1 MDWLTYFER
10 NRVNRLREAIP
21 WERGFNVEPQLRAP
35 LIQSLQRFQVGE
47 QGEGLH
53 LKRGAAAT
61 GEAAYAAAINLF
73 VAEEQEHARL
83 LARVVRG
90 LGGELLE
97 GHWSDACFI
106 LLRHLSGL
114 HLELMVLL
122 VAEMIAKRYYQALSE
137 GTNDAVLKT
146 VFDQILRDEF
156 GHVAFHSDFLHG
168 AFAPLPL
175 PLRHLMRGLW
185 AILFRAVCLVVL
197 YDHRAVLRATGVS
210 PRAFWYDCGVIFAET
225 ATESFNPASAL
236 EKAKFRRVE

>member
-1 MDWLTYFER
+1 MDWLMYFER

-21 WERGFNVEPQLRAP
+21 WELGFNVEPHLRVP

-47 QGEGLH
+47 QGNGLH

-61 GEAAYAAAINLF
+61 GDAAYAATINLF

-90 LGGELLE
+90 LDGELLK

-122 VAEMIAKRYYQALSE
+122 VAEMIAKRYYRALSE
-137 GTNDAVLKT
+137 GTNDPVLKT

-156 GHVAFHSDFLHG
+156 GHVAFHSDFLRS
-168 AFAPLPL
+168 AFAPLPHPVHCL
-175 PLRHLMRGLW
+175 ISLLW
-185 AILFRAVCLVVL
+185 TMLFRIVCLVVM

-210 PRAFWYDCGVIFAET
+210 PHAFWHDCGLIFNEVA
-225 ATESFNPASAL
+225 SSIFNSKLTPRAIPPSS
-236 EKAKFRRVE
+236 

>member
-61 GEAAYAAAINLF
+61 GDAAYAATINLF

-90 LGGELLE
+90 LGGELLT

-122 VAEMIAKRYYQALSE
+122 VAEMIAKRYYRALSE
-137 GTNDAVLKT
+137 GTNDPVLKT
-146 VFDQILRDEF
+146 VFDKILRDEF
-156 GHVAFHSDFLHG
+156 GHVAFHADFLHC
-168 AFAPLPL
+168 AFASLPL
-175 PLRHLMRGLW
+175 PIRRLMRALW
-185 AILFRAVCLVVL
+185 AILFRVVCLVVM

-210 PRAFWYDCGVIFAET
+210 PRAFWRDCGLIFDET
-225 ATESFNPASAL
+225 ATEIFNTASAL
-236 EKAKFRRVE
+236 AKPKLVK

>member
-21 WERGFNVEPQLRAP
+21 WEQGIQVEPQLRTP

-61 GEAAYAAAINLF
+61 GDTAYAATINLF

-90 LGGELLE
+90 LGGELLA

-122 VAEMIAKRYYQALSE
+122 VAEMIAKRYYRALSE
-137 GTNDAVLKT
+137 GTNDPVLKA

-156 GHVAFHSDFLHG
+156 GHVAFHADFLHI
-168 AFAPLPL
+168 AFASLPL
-175 PLRHLMRGLW
+175 SLRRLMRGLW
-185 AILFRAVCLVVL
+185 RILFRAVCLVVM
-197 YDHRAVLRATGVS
+197 YDHRAVLRATSVS
-210 PRAFWYDCGVIFAET
+210 PRAFWHDCELIFDEVASGVFE
-225 ATESFNPASAL
+225 SAL
-236 EKAKFRRVE
+236 APTAIPPSP

>member
-10 NRVNRLREAIP
+10 NRVNRLSIP
-21 WERGFNVEPQLRAP
+21 WERGFQVEPPLRAP

-61 GEAAYAAAINLF
+61 GDAAYAATINLF

-90 LGGELLE
+90 LEGELLQ

-122 VAEMIAKRYYQALSE
+122 VAEMIAKRYYRALSE
-137 GTNDAVLKT
+137 GTNDPVLKT
-146 VFDQILRDEF
+146 VFVQILRDEF
-156 GHVAFHSDFLHG
+156 GHVAFHSDFLRS

-175 PLRHLMRGLW
+175 PIRRLIALLW
-185 AILFRAVCLVVL
+185 AILFRIVCLVVM

-210 PRAFWYDCGVIFAET
+210 PRAFWRDCGLIFNEVA
-225 ATESFNPASAL
+225 SGIFASAL
-236 EKAKFRRVE
+236 APTVIPPAS

>member
-90 LGGELLE
+90 LGGELLA

-122 VAEMIAKRYYQALSE
+122 VAEMIAKRYYRALSE
-137 GTNDAVLKT
+137 GTNDLVLKT

-175 PLRHLMRGLW
+175 ALRRLMRGLW

-210 PRAFWYDCGVIFAET
+210 PRAFWYDCGLIFDET
-225 ATESFNPASAL
+225 ATEIFNPAL
-236 EKAKFRRVE
+236 EKAKLRRVE

>member
-10 NRVNRLREAIP
+10 NRVNRLSIP

-61 GEAAYAAAINLF
+61 GDAAYAATINLF

-83 LARVVRG
+83 LSRVVRG

-122 VAEMIAKRYYQALSE
+122 VAEMIAKRYYRALSE

-156 GHVAFHSDFLHG
+156 GHVAFHSDFLRC

-175 PLRHLMRGLW
+175 PLRRLIRGLW
-185 AILFRAVCLVVL
+185 WVLFRAVCLVVM
-197 YDHRAVLRATGVS
+197 YDHRGVLRATGIS
-210 PRAFWYDCGVIFAET
+210 ARAFWHDCGLIFDET
-225 ATESFNPASAL
+225 ATEIFNAASAL
-236 EKAKFRRVE
+236 KGAKSVK